1 MDKILNSKMKNKKK
15 VEDNLV
21 YLISKIGE
29 KITIRRADFVDSKNM
44 INFSYTH
51 SALKKNIGKL
61 GVLLSL
67 ESSKEKNEISD
78 FGKQL
83 AMHIAASSPLAIDKD
98 GLNKNILTKEKEI
111 ITEELK
117 NSGKDIKIVQKIA
130 EGKLNKFIEEN
141 TLMNQ
146 NWIIDPKKKVKD
158 ILKENFGKDKMK
170 ISKFVRFKVGE
181 GL

>member
-1 MDKILNSKMKNKKK
+1 MK
-15 VEDNLV
+15 
-21 YLISKIGE
+21 
-29 KITIRRADFVDSKNM
+29 
-44 INFSYTH
+44 
-51 SALKKNIGKL
+51 
-61 GVLLSL
+61 
-67 ESSKEKNEISD
+67 KEK
-78 FGKQL
+78 K
-83 AMHIAASSPLAIDKD
+83 
-98 GLNKNILTKEKEI
+98 I